1 MNGMKPTIAFFRLFL
16 LPLLVLVLATSCSSL
31 RTQSSDSC
39 AKNSGDTVISYYLPK
54 PYVQVEL
61 YEENFGADKT
71 RVHVRMLG
79 ISSADVSKSYLLK
92 LNHNWGSR
100 DEVRAVLTPEG
111 LLSHITY
118 DRHPRQADA
127 VVAIGRAALKA
138 ASMVVGG
145 PFKGDGAPPEF
156 ARLAARGGYEYKGQC
171 IATNLMIGTRQINI
185 DINKPECLSSPAG
198 QRCDEMDREAFR
210 YRRLIPLSVRVHDS
224 DPGNASKSAIDITG
238 IVYVPDPC
246 PANDMS
252 YPLTH
257 LTFAHQRYDFAFAG
271 GVLSEVAVRKE
282 SELLTIAEI
291 PGNILGV
298 VTGLPA
304 KLISVEVNHNNSPSA
319 PGATSFGDDK
329 DPGRSHS
336 NQEKF
341 GY

>member
-1 MNGMKPTIAFFRLFL
+1 MNCMKPTIAFFRLFL

-39 AKNSGDTVISYYLPK
+39 AKISGDTVISYYLPK

-127 VVAIGRAALKA
+127 VVVIGRAALKA

-156 ARLAARGGYEYKGQC
+156 ARLVARGLYPYTGNC
-171 IATNLMIGTRQINI
+171 MTTNLHMGNREFTVKITQDSKTNAPR
-185 DINKPECLSSPAG
+185 LS
-198 QRCDEMDREAFR
+198 CDEMKREAFR
-210 YRRLIPLSVRVHDS
+210 YRRLIPLTVTICDKDR
-224 DPGNASKSAIDITG
+224 GNASGSPIDITG

-336 NQEKF
+336 NQEKT